1 MSCIAKQRCD
11 ICWTEKKI
19 EKAEILQPNRIP
31 DFTFL
36 FSSTLILLA
45 HGMDARDTSN
55 CPSII

>member
-1 MSCIAKQRCD
+1 MSYVAKQRCD

-19 EKAEILQPNRIP
+19 ERAEILQPNRIP
-31 DFTFL
+31 DFTL
-36 FSSTLILLA
+36 FSSTFILLA